1 MQERQ
6 QREHSRQKR
15 IKFTTVQESKESE
28 PPIMPRKAS
37 ENLIDLDYN
46 DEYNFI
52 KRSSQD
58 SLRSAG
64 KLTPHKQVK

>member
-1 MQERQ
+1 M
-6 QREHSRQKR
+6 
-15 IKFTTVQESKESE
+15 QESKESE

-58 SLRSAG
+58 SLGSAG